1 MSSATES
8 AGCVSFI
15 CTATRSGSVDQS
27 EVWRMKRA
35 TMSCSEQL
43 TRKYCCRNRSVRP
56 ASVESSG

>member
-15 CTATRSGSVDQS
+15 CTATRSGSADQF
-27 EVWRMKRA
+27 EVWRAKRA

-43 TRKYCCRNRSVRP
+43 TGKYCCRNRSVRP